1 MASPTVENYVKE
13 IYLAQQALGDQAV
26 PMGHVARALN
36 VVPGTATVMVKS
48 LAQSGLVDYEP
59 RRGVRLSAEGRALA
73 LRMLRRHRIV
83 ELFLVQTLGLD
94 WAEIHDEAE
103 RLEHAVSERVLERL
117 DALLGHPKTDPHGD
131 PIPSAQGDIDERV
144 LSSLADCRVGK
155 RYRVARVGD
164 QSPAF
169 LQFLDEHG
177 LKPGTP
183 LRVSTRE
190 TIADAVTLQFD
201 DGAAATMGLSAAAK
215 IMVE

>member
-1 MASPTVENYVKE
+1 MATTTVENYVKE
-13 IYLAQQALGDQAV
+13 IFLAQQQLGDQSV
-26 PMGHVARALN
+26 PMGQVARALS

-48 LAQSGLVDYEP
+48 LSQSGLVDYEP
-59 RRGVRLSAEGRALA
+59 RRGVRVTPQGRSLA
-73 LRMLRRHRIV
+73 LRMIRRHRLI

-94 WAEIHDEAE
+94 WGEIHAEAE
-103 RLEHAVSERVLERL
+103 RLEHAISDRVLERL

-131 PIPSAQGDIDERV
+131 PIPSAEGDLDERV
-144 LSSLADCRVGK
+144 LDSLADCRVGK
-155 RYRVARVGD
+155 RYRIARVGD

-183 LRVSTRE
+183 LRVEARE
-190 TIADAVTLQFD
+190 DVADAVTLQLD
-201 DGAAATMGLSAAAK
+201 DGQAATLGLKAAAK

>member
-13 IYLAQQALGDQAV
+13 IFLAQQGGDQPV
-26 PMGHVARALN
+26 PMGSIARALG

-48 LAQSGLVDYEP
+48 LAQAGLVEYEP
-59 RRGVRLSAEGRALA
+59 RRGVRVSAQGRTLA

-83 ELFLVQTLGLD
+83 EYFLVEKLGLD
-94 WAEIHDEAE
+94 WAEIHQEAE
-103 RLEHAVSERVLERL
+103 QLEHSISERVLERL
-117 DALLGHPKTDPHGD
+117 DAFLGHPKTDPHGD
-131 PIPSAQGDIDERV
+131 PIPTAQGDFDERV
-144 LSSLADCRVGK
+144 LDSLADCRVGK

-169 LQFLDEHG
+169 LQFLDETG

-183 LRVSTRE
+183 LRVSARE
-190 TIADAVTLQFD
+190 DVADSVTLQLD
-201 DGAAATMGLSAAAK
+201 DGHAATLGLKAAAK